1 MVILKTFAFTLVVPG
16 TFAGLIPYLIVT
28 RFGSGQLDNRS
39 FVSVIGVFLF
49 CIGVSIYLWCA
60 WEFARAHGT
69 PAPIDPPK
77 ELVVKGLYR
86 FTRNPMY
93 VGVLC
98 ILLGESM
105 SFGSVALL
113 LYVGFMFIVLQLFIT
128 QYEETTLT
136 RLFGEAYRQYRDRVP
151 RWFV

>member
-1 MVILKTFAFTLVVPG
+1 MVFLKTFVFTLMVPG
-16 TFAGLIPYLIVT
+16 TFAGLVPYLLVT
-28 RFGSGQLDNRS
+28 HFGSGNSASHS
-39 FVSVIGVFLF
+39 FVPVIGVLLF
-49 CIGVSIYLWCA
+49 GLGVGIYLWCA

-77 ELVVKGLYR
+77 DLVVKGLYR

-105 SFGSVALL
+105 FFGSVPVL

-128 QYEETTLT
+128 LYEEAALR
-136 RLFGEAYRQYRDRVP
+136 RLFGQAYEQYRDRVP